1 MGTTQQRFM
10 RRGVTKIYFLPEIS
24 AATNIPTRQ
33 EITTGTELSGAV
45 SDIAGWSLGNSPIDT
60 PDLGSTLTTSIP
72 GEDKADASTLTFY
85 EDKAGDSIETLLSKG
100 EEGFVVILR
109 KGDVPASKSM
119 DVFPVRVAS
128 RAPAYSAGSDP
139 AKFTVTFAVS
149 DKPTLDA
156 AVPATT

>member
-1 MGTTQQRFM
+1 MGSTQQRFM
-10 RRGVTKIYFLPEIS
+10 RRGVTKFYFLSTI
-24 AATNIPTRQ
+24 AAVTNTPTRQ
-33 EITTGTELSGAV
+33 ELAAGTDLSGAI

-85 EDKAGDSIETLLSKG
+85 EDKAGDTVETLLTKG
-100 EEGFVVILR
+100 EEGYVVILR
-109 KGDVPASKSM
+109 KGDVPQSKSM

-149 DKPTLDA
+149 DEPTLDA
-156 AVPATT
+156 AVPAAV

>member
-10 RRGVTKIYFLPEIS
+10 RRGVTKIYFLPEIT

-33 EITTGTELSGAV
+33 EITTGTELSGAI

-85 EDKAGDSIETLLSKG
+85 EDKAGDVIETLLSKG
-100 EEGFVVILR
+100 EEGYVVILR

-119 DVFPVRVAS
+119 DIFPVRVAS

-139 AKFTVTFAVS
+139 AKFTVTFAVA
-149 DKPTLDA
+149 DDPTLDA

>member
-1 MGTTQQRFM
+1 M
-10 RRGVTKIYFLPEIS
+10 RRGVTKIYFLPEIT
-24 AATNIPTRQ
+24 AATNVPTRQ
-33 EITTGTELSGAV
+33 EITSGTELSGAI

-85 EDKAGDSIETLLSKG
+85 EDKAGDTIETLLSKG
-100 EEGFVVILR
+100 EEGYVVILR

-119 DVFPVRVAS
+119 DIFPVRVAS

-149 DKPTLDA
+149 DDPTLDA

>member
-1 MGTTQQRFM
+1 M
-10 RRGVTKIYFLPEIS
+10 RRGVTKIYFLSEIA
-24 AATNIPTRQ
+24 AATNVPTRQ
-33 EITTGTELSGAV
+33 EITTGTELSGAI

-60 PDLGSTLTTSIP
+60 PDMGSTLTTSIP

-85 EDKAGDSIETLLSKG
+85 EDKAGDTIETLLSKG
-100 EEGFVVILR
+100 EEGYVVILR

-119 DVFPVRVAS
+119 DIFPTRVAS

-149 DKPTLDA
+149 DDPTLDA

>member
-10 RRGVTKIYFLPEIS
+10 RRGVTKIHFLSDIT

-33 EITTGTELSGAV
+33 EITTGTDLSGAI

-85 EDKAGDSIETLLSKG
+85 EDKAGDTIETLLSKG

-119 DVFPVRVAS
+119 DIFPVRVAS

>member
-1 MGTTQQRFM
+1 M
-10 RRGVTKIYFLPEIS
+10 RRGVTKIYFLPEIT

-33 EITTGTELSGAV
+33 EITTGTELSGAI

-85 EDKAGDSIETLLSKG
+85 EDKAGDVIESLLSKG
-100 EEGFVVILR
+100 EEGYVVILR

-119 DVFPVRVAS
+119 DIFPVRVAS

-139 AKFTVTFAVS
+139 AKFTVTFAVA
-149 DKPTLDA
+149 DDPTLDA

>member
-1 MGTTQQRFM
+1 M
-10 RRGVTKIYFLPEIS
+10 RRGVTKIYFLPTI
-24 AATNIPTRQ
+24 AAVGNIPTRA
-33 EITTGTELSGAV
+33 EITAGTDLSGAI

-85 EDKAGDSIETLLSKG
+85 EDKALDTIETLLKKG
-100 EEGFVVILR
+100 VEGFVVILR
-109 KGDVPASKSM
+109 KGDVAASKSM

-149 DKPTLDA
+149 GQPTLDA
-156 AVPATT
+156 AVPAAGA